1 MELEADLESKRKV
14 TAARATQWCKSKN
27 TIPYHETSAA
37 TAQNVEAA
45 FQEIARRALKQEHT
59 EDPIYLPETLT
70 LNANQNISNNRPMGA
85 FFGHSEAPPFV
96 MGCHSSK
103 PSHAAAAKTLL
114 NSAKPKA
121 DRPVAKVT
129 SEAQVMQYTPTEEE
143 DEEPEEKPR
152 ASRTKQRK
160 VTPWIVGANLTFEDE
175 EEEEAPEAVQRKVKR
190 KATPWTKAPMPDEEE
205 DDAEVADGATGCLQD
220 AEETELETLREHVL
234 AAQARSPKS
243 PRPTSF
249 CVFGCVAGLLTWEPS
264 GEPRGYAHVS
274 WY

>member
-114 NSAKPKA
+114 NSAKPKGNQSRAQESQENGREQKAKMHTANRSLDNLRLPWLWPRILKQPATLSERMKRNTEAHA
-121 DRPVAKVT
+121 DFTP
-129 SEAQVMQYTPTEEE
+129 AQ
-143 DEEPEEKPR
+143 
-152 ASRTKQRK
+152 S
-160 VTPWIVGANLTFEDE
+160 
-175 EEEEAPEAVQRKVKR
+175 
-190 KATPWTKAPMPDEEE
+190 
-205 DDAEVADGATGCLQD
+205 
-220 AEETELETLREHVL
+220 ETLQH
-234 AAQARSPKS
+234 AQHANHMLLN
-243 PRPTSF
+243 
-249 CVFGCVAGLLTWEPS
+249 CV
-264 GEPRGYAHVS
+264 
-274 WY
+274 